1 MVHWSNPTI
10 RMIHLVGSVV
20 DRKWD
25 LGNIL
30 IEQTRSMIL
39 RFACTYMWVFGFTR
53 LERIPWSIPNPL
65 VGSMSKISNAK
76 DYNSMYIDTRPNF
89 SFFFW
94 IRVDFNLISI
104 FYLGNNGP
112 NPGGYLWSYFSA
124 KSAWNMET
132 LFYDIESSTFL
143 AVIFSWGNKWT
154 NFFTI
159 SLKPWPIKVT
169 NLAFHWK

>member
-20 DRKWD
+20 DRTWD

-89 SFFFW
+89 SFFFESGLIFIYFLYFILAIMTL
-94 IRVDFNLISI
+94 IRVWRDICGATFPQKAHGTWKHYSTILKVPHFWRS
-104 FYLGNNGP
+104 F
-112 NPGGYLWSYFSA
+112 FHE
-124 KSAWNMET
+124 ET
-132 LFYDIESSTFL
+132 NELT
-143 AVIFSWGNKWT
+143 
-154 NFFTI
+154 
-159 SLKPWPIKVT
+159 SLR
-169 NLAFHWK
+169 FH